1 MPKIRFNIQETI
13 QREYELDLADSEKVI
28 RRAEEIKA
36 EDLKENSSRWGY
48 PINFYYECA
57 VQELLDK
64 DEICATLVDEDGEE
78 DITSAWIYN
87 EED

>member
-1 MPKIRFNIQETI
+1 MGRIRFNIQETI
-13 QREYELDLADSEKVI
+13 QKEYDLDLADSEKVI

-36 EDLKENSSRWGY
+36 EDIYSTLKL
-48 PINFYYECA
+48 PINYYYECA

-64 DEICATLVDEDGEE
+64 GEICATLVDSDYEE
-78 DITSAWIYN
+78 DITSAWVRH